1 MTKSMYK
8 YIGEFWR
15 NRDTP
20 EFKELMRS
28 RIIQWRREGATERV
42 EKPTRLDRA
51 RALGYKAKQGYVI
64 VRAKVRRG
72 GRRKKRPV
80 RGRESRNMGVNKIT
94 PKKSIKL
101 IAEERV
107 ARKYSNLE
115 VLNSY
120 WVGQDGRHKFFEVI
134 LIDPQHPVI
143 AKDPRTSWVSIKEYR
158 GDDIVYLKNPVHRGR
173 VHRGLTSAGKKSR
186 GLRTKGTGA
195 EKVRPSLR
203 RHGRRGN

>member
-1 MTKSMYK
+1 MYK

-15 NRDTP
+15 NRETP

-28 RIIQWRREGATERV
+28 RLIQWRREGATERV

-51 RALGYKAKQGYVI
+51 RTLGYKAKQGYVI

-80 RGRESRNMGVNKIT
+80 RGRKSRNMGVNKVT

-158 GDDIVYLKNPVHRGR
+158 DEDIVYLKNPVHRGR

-186 GLRTKGTGA
+186 GLRTKGKGA

>member
-1 MTKSMYK
+1 MTKSMYR

-15 NRDTP
+15 NRNSP
-20 EFKELMRS
+20 EFKALMRE
-28 RIIQWRREGATERV
+28 RVIQWRREGAIERV
-42 EKPTRLDRA
+42 ERPTRLDRA
-51 RALGYKAKQGYVI
+51 RALGYRAKQGYVV
-64 VRAKVRRG
+64 VRARVRRG
-72 GRRKKRPV
+72 GRRKQRPT
-80 RGRESRNMGVNKIT
+80 RGRKSRNLGVRKIT

-120 WVGQDGRHKFFEVI
+120 WVGQDGRSKFFEII

-143 AKDPRTSWVSIKEYR
+143 AKDPRTSWVSIREYR
-158 GDDIVYLKNPVHRGR
+158 GDDIFYLKNPVHRGR
-173 VHRGLTSAGKKSR
+173 VHRGLTSSGRKSR
-186 GLRTKGTGA
+186 GLHNKGFGT
-195 EKVRPSLR
+195 EKIRPSLR

>member
-1 MTKSMYK
+1 MYK

-20 EFKELMRS
+20 EFKELMRK

-80 RGRESRNMGVNKIT
+80 RGRKSRNMGVNKIT

-101 IAEERV
+101 IAEERA
-107 ARKYSNLE
+107 ARKYGNLE

-143 AKDPRTSWVSIKEYR
+143 AKDPRTSWVSIREYR
-158 GDDIVYLKNPVHRGR
+158 GDDIFYLKNPVHRGR

-186 GLRTKGTGA
+186 GLRTKGYGA

-203 RHGRRGN
+203 SHGRRGN

>member
-20 EFKELMRS
+20 EFKELMRK

-80 RGRESRNMGVNKIT
+80 RGRKSRNMGVNKIT

-120 WVGQDGRHKFFEVI
+120 WVGQDGRHKFFEII

-158 GDDIVYLKNPVHRGR
+158 GDEIFYLKNPVHRGR

-186 GLRTKGTGA
+186 GLRTKGIGA

-203 RHGRRGN
+203 SHGRRGN

>member
-8 YIGEFWR
+8 YIGDFWKNR
-15 NRDTP
+15 NSP
-20 EFKELMRS
+20 EFKALMRQ
-28 RIIQWRREGATERV
+28 RIIQWRREGAAERV
-42 EKPTRLDRA
+42 ERPTRLDRA
-51 RALGYKAKQGYVI
+51 RALGYKAKPGYTV

-80 RGRESRNMGVNKIT
+80 RGRKSRNMGVNKIT

-120 WVGQDGRHKFFEVI
+120 WVGQDGRHKFFEII
-134 LIDPQHPVI
+134 LVDPQHPAI
-143 AKDPRTSWVSIKEYR
+143 AKDPRTSWLSIREYR
-158 GDDIVYLKNPVHRGR
+158 GDDVFYLKNPVHRGR
-173 VHRGLTSAGKKSR
+173 VHRGLTSAGRKSR
-186 GLRTKGTGA
+186 GLRNKGYGA
-195 EKVRPSLR
+195 EKIRPSLR
-203 RHGRRGN
+203 SHGRRGN

>member
-8 YIGEFWR
+8 YIGDFWKNR
-15 NRDTP
+15 NSP
-20 EFKELMRS
+20 EFKALMRQ

-42 EKPTRLDRA
+42 ERP
-51 RALGYKAKQGYVI
+51 
-64 VRAKVRRG
+64 RAKVRRG

-80 RGRESRNMGVNKIT
+80 RGRKSRNMGVNKIT

-120 WVGQDGRHKFFEVI
+120 WVGQDGRHKFFEII
-134 LIDPQHPVI
+134 LVDPQHPAI
-143 AKDPRTSWVSIKEYR
+143 AKDPRTSWLSIKEFR
-158 GDDIVYLKNPVHRGR
+158 GDDVFYLKNPVHRGR
-173 VHRGLTSAGKKSR
+173 VHRGLTSSGRKSR
-186 GLRTKGTGA
+186 GLRNKGYGA
-195 EKVRPSLR
+195 EKIRPSLR
-203 RHGRRGN
+203 SHGRRGN

>member
-15 NRDTP
+15 NRETP

-28 RIIQWRREGATERV
+28 RLIQWRREGATERV

-51 RALGYKAKQGYVI
+51 RTLGYKAKQGYVI

-80 RGRESRNMGVNKIT
+80 RGRKSRNMGVNKVT

-158 GDDIVYLKNPVHRGR
+158 GDDIIYLKNPVHRGR

-186 GLRTKGTGA
+186 GLRTKGKGA

>member
-8 YIGEFWR
+8 YIGDFWKNR
-15 NRDTP
+15 NSP
-20 EFKELMRS
+20 EFKALMRQ
-28 RIIQWRREGATERV
+28 RIIQWRREGAVERV
-42 EKPTRLDRA
+42 ERPTRLDRA
-51 RALGYKAKQGYVI
+51 RALGYKAKQGYVV

-80 RGRESRNMGVNKIT
+80 RGRKSRNMGVNKIT

-120 WVGQDGRHKFFEVI
+120 WVGQDGKHKFFEIIMV
-134 LIDPQHPVI
+134 DPQQPTI
-143 AKDPRTSWVSIKEYR
+143 AKDPRTRNIEETKLSILKILYIEE
-158 GDDIVYLKNPVHRGR
+158 GFIVV
-173 VHRGLTSAGKKSR
+173 
-186 GLRTKGTGA
+186 
-195 EKVRPSLR
+195 
-203 RHGRRGN
+203 

>member
-1 MTKSMYK
+1 
-8 YIGEFWR
+8 
-15 NRDTP
+15 
-20 EFKELMRS
+20 
-28 RIIQWRREGATERV
+28 
-42 EKPTRLDRA
+42 
-51 RALGYKAKQGYVI
+51 
-64 VRAKVRRG
+64 
-72 GRRKKRPV
+72 
-80 RGRESRNMGVNKIT
+80 MGVRKIT

-120 WVGQDGRHKFFEVI
+120 WVGQDGRSKFFEII

-143 AKDPRTSWVSIKEYR
+143 AKDPRTSWVSLREYR
-158 GDDIVYLKNPVHRGR
+158 GEDVFYIKNPVHRGR

-186 GLRTKGTGA
+186 GLRNKGYGA

-203 RHGRRGN
+203 SHSRRGN

>member
-8 YIGEFWR
+8 YIGDFWKKR
-15 NRDTP
+15 NSP
-20 EFKELMRS
+20 EFKALMRQ

-42 EKPTRLDRA
+42 ERPTRLDRA
-51 RALGYKAKQGYVI
+51 RALGYKAKQGYTI

-80 RGRESRNMGVNKIT
+80 RGRKSRNMGVNKIT

-134 LIDPQHPVI
+134 LVDPQHPAI
-143 AKDPRTSWVSIKEYR
+143 AKDPRTSWLSIKEYR
-158 GDDIVYLKNPVHRGR
+158 GDDVFYLKNPVHRGR
-173 VHRGLTSAGKKSR
+173 VHRGLTSSGRKSR
-186 GLRTKGTGA
+186 GLRNKGYGA
-195 EKVRPSLR
+195 EKIRPSLR
-203 RHGRRGN
+203 SHGRRGN

>member
-8 YIGEFWR
+8 YIGDFWKNR
-15 NRDTP
+15 NSP
-20 EFKELMRS
+20 EFKALMRQ
-28 RIIQWRREGATERV
+28 RIIQWRREGAVERV
-42 EKPTRLDRA
+42 ERPTRLDRA

-80 RGRESRNMGVNKIT
+80 RGRKSRNMGVNKIT

-107 ARKYSNLE
+107 ARRYSNLE

-120 WVGQDGRHKFFEVI
+120 WVGQDGRHKFFEII
-134 LIDPQHPVI
+134 LIDPQQPTI
-143 AKDPRTSWVSIKEYR
+143 AKDPRTSWLSIKEYR
-158 GDDIVYLKNPVHRGR
+158 GDDVFYLKNPVHRGR
-173 VHRGLTSAGKKSR
+173 VHRGLTSSGRKSR
-186 GLRTKGTGA
+186 GLRNKGYGA

-203 RHGRRGN
+203 SHGRRGN

>member
-8 YIGEFWR
+8 YIGDFWKNR
-15 NRDTP
+15 NTP
-20 EFKELMRS
+20 EFKALMRQ
-28 RIIQWRREGATERV
+28 RIIQWRREGVAERV
-42 EKPTRLDRA
+42 ERPTRLDRA
-51 RALGYKAKQGYVI
+51 RALGYKAKQGYTI

-80 RGRESRNMGVNKIT
+80 RGRKSRNMGVNKIT

-120 WVGQDGRHKFFEVI
+120 WVGQDGRHKFFEII
-134 LIDPQHPVI
+134 LVDPQHPAI
-143 AKDPRTSWVSIKEYR
+143 AKDPRTSWLSIREYR
-158 GDDIVYLKNPVHRGR
+158 GDKTVYLKNPVHRGR
-173 VHRGLTSAGKKSR
+173 VHRGLTSSGRKSR
-186 GLRTKGTGA
+186 GLRNKGYGA
-195 EKVRPSLR
+195 EKIRPSLR
-203 RHGRRGN
+203 SHGRRGN